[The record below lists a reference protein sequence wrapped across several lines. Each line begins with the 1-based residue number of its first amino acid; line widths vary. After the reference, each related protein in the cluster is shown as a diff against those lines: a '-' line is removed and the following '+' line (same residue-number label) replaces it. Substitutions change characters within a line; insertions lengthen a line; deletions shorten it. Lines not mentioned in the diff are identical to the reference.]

1 MKKILFF
8 ILLSVFAQSQIITFQ
23 GCVPLF
29 DAQDF
34 VFNKAGADGTGR
46 GIYITTP
53 VDGQACNG
61 LGSCE
66 FKLLWNDSASRW
78 ELLADEGAGTFTTP
92 YVMFYNET
100 VTAQKPPSLKVG
112 TWVENISVTNSVC
125 GGNLSSTNAKL
136 IGDLQDTVLNTV
148 DFTKSEMMIFPNP
161 VENFLNIKGNFVI
174 KSLEVF
180 SASGDLV
187 KSYTGNLNKINLSNL
202 NAGVYVLKIN
212 TLNETKSVKFIKK

>member
-1 MKKILFF
+1 MKKTLFF
-8 ILLSVFAQSQIITFQ
+8 ILFSTFVQSQTITFQ

-29 DAQDF
+29 DEQDF
-34 VFNKAGADGTGR
+34 IFNKTETDVTGR

-53 VDGQACNG
+53 VDGQACSG

-78 ELLADEGAGTFTTP
+78 EFLADEGEGTFTAP

-100 VTAQKPPSLKVG
+100 ATIQKPPSLKVG
-112 TWVENISVTNSVC
+112 TWVENIAVTNSVC
-125 GGNLSSTNAKL
+125 GGNLSSTNATL

-161 VENFLNIKGNFVI
+161 VEDFLNIKGNFVI

-180 SASGDLV
+180 SSSGDLV
-187 KSYTGNLNKINLSNL
+187 RRFTGNLNKINLSNL
-202 NAGVYVLKIN
+202 NAGVYVLKIT
-212 TLNETKSVKFIKK
+212 TLKETKSVKFIKK